1 MDLKTDHG
9 VDKLLICLVLLL
21 VPAVIAQLPPGSPVI
36 TSSKERI
43 EIGDIITLTCT
54 SKRGVPAPS
63 VKWYRGE
70 NEVSSLF
77 NTVGDLTTNTYT
89 FTASNQDQF
98 AVYECRVFNNVLQNP
113 LTNTIFIIVYA
124 PLEVN
129 APRVSYSVQTSNSV
143 TLQCVVTGTATA
155 IYWYK
160 SNQLLQIATNNRLSG
175 ASVQTPSLTISNV
188 ALSDGG
194 EYVCSATN
202 GYDTKRSSNIVLSVQ
217 VPLEINAPL
226 TFYSPQT
233 STSVTLTCRV
243 TSGTAGKID
252 WYKDNQPLVLAL
264 NNRFSG
270 GSVQSPSLFIT
281 NVQLSDAGEYVCSA
295 TSGTQTKKTSI
306 IRLSPQAPLTVIA
319 PSTLYSPMT
328 STSVTLTCRVTSGTA
343 TDIKWYKDDQQLLIS
358 LNSRYSGGS
367 VGSPSLL
374 ITNVQLRDGGKY
386 ICSGSD
392 GSATRNTT
400 TMTLSPK
407 ATPSQPIL
415 VGPQSV
421 TAGSSNTW
429 TCTSTGAFPAQ
440 TMAVRIG
447 NDLFTNEL
455 TTNSLFESFAGSYRV
470 VGRLAWA
477 PSMEHNQQIMYCDV
491 FHPQTLNS
499 KQTASMQ
506 LTVRSGLS
514 ITAPRTFYNPAETET
529 VTLACIV
536 TAGNPT
542 GISWKHDNINV
553 IISGKMSGGT
563 ISNPALRISNVD
575 MSDAGTYVC
584 EATDGSATVRTNNI
598 QLSPIEKPVS
608 EFDII
613 TTILKGY
620 NRFVR
625 PIDPVVRVTHSLI
638 PKEMV
643 KFDHEML
650 AFDALQCI
658 TWNDPRLSW
667 PRGQPRVS
675 LPSSIIWLPD
685 IVMLGQKFTKDFED
699 KAIIKKNGDVTYCP
713 ESMIMSKHCEG
724 MAGNVWECEFKL
736 VSWSYDKV
744 MLDIFFPIGI
754 NVPAIDTSMYYEH
767 EEYEIVSKCANRR
780 EKTYPCRVGTYP
792 ELTYTFV
799 IRRRQSY
806 CRDLTKNPTCNS

>member
-1 MDLKTDHG
+1 MYLKTDHG

-21 VPAVIAQLPPGSPVI
+21 VPAVIAQVPPGSPVI

-43 EIGDIITLTCT
+43 EIGDTITLTCT
-54 SKRGVPAPS
+54 SKRGIPAPS

-70 NEVSSLF
+70 NEISPIY

-89 FTASNQDQF
+89 FTASDRDQF

-113 LTNTIFIIVYA
+113 LTNTIFIIVYK

-129 APRVSYSVQTSNSV
+129 APRLSYSAQTSNSV
-143 TLQCVVTGTATA
+143 TLQCEVTGTATN

-160 SNQLLQIATNNRLSG
+160 SNQLLQIGSNNHFSG
-175 ASVQTPSLTISNV
+175 ASVQTPSLTITNI

-194 EYVCSATN
+194 EYACSATN
-202 GYDTKRSSNIVLSVQ
+202 GIDTKRSRNIVLSVQ
-217 VPLEINAPL
+217 APL
-226 TFYSPQT
+226 
-233 STSVTLTCRV
+233 
-243 TSGTAGKID
+243 A
-252 WYKDNQPLVLAL
+252 
-264 NNRFSG
+264 
-270 GSVQSPSLFIT
+270 
-281 NVQLSDAGEYVCSA
+281 
-295 TSGTQTKKTSI
+295 
-306 IRLSPQAPLTVIA
+306 VIA
-319 PSTLYSPMT
+319 PSTLYTPMT
-328 STSVTLTCRVTSGTA
+328 STSVTLTCRITSGTA
-343 TDIKWYKDDQQLLIS
+343 TDIKWYKDDQQLFIA
-358 LNSRYSGGS
+358 LNARYSGGS
-367 VGSPSLL
+367 VGTPSLV

-386 ICSGSD
+386 ICSGAD
-392 GSATRNTT
+392 GSVTRNTT
-400 TMTLSPK
+400 TITLSPK

-440 TMAVRIG
+440 TLAMRIG
-447 NDLFTNEL
+447 NELFTNEL
-455 TTNSLFESFAGSYRV
+455 ATNSLFESFAGSYRV
-470 VGRLAWA
+470 VGRLTWA
-477 PSMEHNQQIMYCDV
+477 PSMIHNQQIMYCDV

-506 LTVRSGLS
+506 LTVRSSLS

-542 GISWKHDNINV
+542 GISWKHDNVNI

-563 ISNPALRISNVD
+563 TSNPALRISNVD
-575 MSDAGTYVC
+575 MSDAGNYVC

-598 QLSPIEKPVS
+598 QLSPIERTVS

-613 TTILKGY
+613 TSILKGY
-620 NRFVR
+620 NKFVR
-625 PIDPVVRVTHSLI
+625 PIDPVVKVTHSLI

-754 NVPAIDTSMYYEH
+754 NVPSIDMSMYYEH
-767 EEYEIVSKCANRR
+767 EEYEIVSKCATRR

-799 IRRRQSY
+799 IRRHQSY
-806 CRDLTKNPTCNS
+806 CRNLNKNPTCNS

>member
-1 MDLKTDHG
+1 MDLNTDHG

-21 VPAVIAQLPPGSPVI
+21 VPAVIAQVPPGSPVI

-43 EIGDIITLTCT
+43 EIGDTITLTCT
-54 SKRGVPAPS
+54 SKRGIPAPS

-70 NEVSSLF
+70 NEISPIY

-89 FTASNQDQF
+89 FTASDRDQF

-113 LTNTIFIIVYA
+113 LTNTIFIIVYK

-129 APRVSYSVQTSNSV
+129 APRLSYSAQTSNSV
-143 TLQCVVTGTATA
+143 TLQCEVTGTATN

-160 SNQLLQIATNNRLSG
+160 SNQLLQIGSNNHFSG
-175 ASVQTPSLTISNV
+175 ASVQTPSLTITNI

-194 EYVCSATN
+194 EYACSATN
-202 GYDTKRSSNIVLSVQ
+202 GIDTKRSRNIVLSVQ
-217 VPLEINAPL
+217 APL
-226 TFYSPQT
+226 
-233 STSVTLTCRV
+233 
-243 TSGTAGKID
+243 A
-252 WYKDNQPLVLAL
+252 
-264 NNRFSG
+264 
-270 GSVQSPSLFIT
+270 
-281 NVQLSDAGEYVCSA
+281 
-295 TSGTQTKKTSI
+295 
-306 IRLSPQAPLTVIA
+306 VIA
-319 PSTLYSPMT
+319 PSTLYTPMT
-328 STSVTLTCRVTSGTA
+328 STSVTLTCRITSGTA
-343 TDIKWYKDDQQLLIS
+343 TDIKWYKDDQQLFIA
-358 LNSRYSGGS
+358 LNARYSGGS
-367 VGSPSLL
+367 VGTPSLV

-386 ICSGSD
+386 ICSGAD
-392 GSATRNTT
+392 GSVTRNTT
-400 TMTLSPK
+400 TITLSPK

-440 TMAVRIG
+440 TLAMRIG
-447 NDLFTNEL
+447 NELFTNEL
-455 TTNSLFESFAGSYRV
+455 ATNSLFESFAGSYRV
-470 VGRLAWA
+470 VGRLTWA
-477 PSMEHNQQIMYCDV
+477 PSMIHNQQIMYCDV

-506 LTVRSGLS
+506 LTVRSSLS

-542 GISWKHDNINV
+542 GISWKHDNVNI

-575 MSDAGTYVC
+575 MSDAGNYVC

-598 QLSPIEKPVS
+598 QLSPIERTVS

-613 TTILKGY
+613 TSILKGY
-620 NRFVR
+620 NKFVR
-625 PIDPVVRVTHSLI
+625 PIDPVVKVTHSLI

-713 ESMIMSKHCEG
+713 ESMIMSEHCEG

-754 NVPAIDTSMYYEH
+754 NVPSIDMSMYYEH
-767 EEYEIVSKCANRR
+767 EEYEIVSKCATRR

-799 IRRRQSY
+799 IRRHQSY
-806 CRDLTKNPTCNS
+806 CRNLNKNPTCNS

>member
-202 GYDTKRSSNIVLSVQ
+202 GYDTKRSSNIVLSV
-217 VPLEINAPL
+217 
-226 TFYSPQT
+226 
-233 STSVTLTCRV
+233 
-243 TSGTAGKID
+243 
-252 WYKDNQPLVLAL
+252 
-264 NNRFSG
+264 
-270 GSVQSPSLFIT
+270 
-281 NVQLSDAGEYVCSA
+281 
-295 TSGTQTKKTSI
+295 
-306 IRLSPQAPLTVIA
+306 QAPLTVIA

>member
-1 MDLKTDHG
+1 MDLNTDHG

-217 VPLEINAPL
+217 
-226 TFYSPQT
+226 
-233 STSVTLTCRV
+233 
-243 TSGTAGKID
+243 
-252 WYKDNQPLVLAL
+252 
-264 NNRFSG
+264 
-270 GSVQSPSLFIT
+270 
-281 NVQLSDAGEYVCSA
+281 
-295 TSGTQTKKTSI
+295 
-306 IRLSPQAPLTVIA
+306 APLTVIA

-358 LNSRYSGGS
+358 LNARYSGGS
-367 VGSPSLL
+367 VGSPSLV
-374 ITNVQLRDGGKY
+374 ITNVQLRDGGRY

-542 GISWKHDNINV
+542 GISWKHDNVNV